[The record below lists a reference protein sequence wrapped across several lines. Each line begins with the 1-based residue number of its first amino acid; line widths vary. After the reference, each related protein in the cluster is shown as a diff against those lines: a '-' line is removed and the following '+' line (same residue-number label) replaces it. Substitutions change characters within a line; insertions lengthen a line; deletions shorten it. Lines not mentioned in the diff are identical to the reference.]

1 MSKYKLEINVSMIY
15 ESGILRKEV
24 VDVVDDMYYTDEEAE
39 EMLKDKEKIRELAF
53 QWSDEHIFV
62 EARKLEESEVQEL

>member
-1 MSKYKLEINVSMIY
+1 MQNTDRLNI
-15 ESGILRKEV
+15 G
-24 VDVVDDMYYTDEEAE
+24 VDNNTDEEAE